1 MKRWPFLFGSLV
13 LMLSAHAQNF
23 ELVDK
28 QDSYQ
33 ATFSQLVK
41 VALKIK
47 NNTDK
52 PQFFVIRKVRSDLGE
67 SQKGYFCLDNNC
79 LEPTI
84 VEFSK
89 RVEPEETI
97 NLFYTIESGLNP
109 VQSTLKFD
117 IFPKGS
123 PTEGIEHNVSI
134 VVDERVQ
141 RTLYQSREIT
151 IHDVY
156 PNPVQDLA
164 IIDYKISND
173 LVKAKIVLHNVLGKP
188 LGDYELSPE
197 DTRIK
202 IQTDDLPSGVYFYTL
217 YLNNNGVF
225 TRKIMVRK

>member
-1 MKRWPFLFGSLV
+1 MKRWLLFFGGLV
-13 LMLSAHAQNF
+13 LVMSAHAQKF

-28 QDSYQ
+28 QDNYQ

-41 VALKIK
+41 IPLKIK

-52 PQFFVIRKVRSDLGE
+52 PQFYVIRKVRSDLAE

-84 VEFSK
+84 IEFSK

-97 NLFYTIESGLNP
+97 NLYYSIESGLLP
-109 VQSTLKFD
+109 VQNNLKFE

-123 PTEGIEHNVSI
+123 PTEGIEHNVNLI
-134 VVDERVQ
+134 VEERVQ
-141 RTLYQSREIT
+141 RSLYQSREIT

-156 PNPVQDLA
+156 PNPAQDQA

-188 LGDYELSPE
+188 LGDYELSAE

-202 IQTDDLPSGVYFYTL
+202 IQTDELPSGVYFYTL

>member
-1 MKRWPFLFGSLV
+1 MKGWLLFVGSLFLV
-13 LMLSAHAQNF
+13 LPAFSQNF

-41 VALKIK
+41 IPLKIK
-47 NNTDK
+47 NNTEK
-52 PQFFVIRKVRSDLGE
+52 AQFYVIRKVRSDLGE

-79 LEPTI
+79 LESTI
-84 VEFSK
+84 IEFSK
-89 RVEPEETI
+89 KVEPGETI
-97 NLFYTIESGLNP
+97 NLFYTVESGLMP
-109 VQSTLKFD
+109 VQNSLKFE

-123 PTEGIEHNVSI
+123 PTEWIEHSVGLL
-134 VVDERVQ
+134 VEERVQ
-141 RTLYQSREIT
+141 RSLYQSREIT

-156 PNPVQDLA
+156 PNPVQDQA
-164 IIDYKISND
+164 IIDYKISTD
-173 LVKAKIVLHNVLGKP
+173 MVKAKIVLHNVLGKP
-188 LGDYELSPE
+188 LGDYELLPE

-202 IQTDDLPSGVYFYTL
+202 IQTDELPSGVYFYTL

>member
-1 MKRWPFLFGSLV
+1 MKRWPLFLGILFLTITAYS
-13 LMLSAHAQNF
+13 QNF

-33 ATFSQLVK
+33 AAFSQLVK
-41 VALKIK
+41 IPLKIK
-47 NNTDK
+47 NTTDK
-52 PQFFVIRKVRSDLGE
+52 PQFYVIRKVRSDLGE

-89 RVEPEETI
+89 KVEPDETI
-97 NLFYTIESGLNP
+97 NLFYSVESGLMAAQNN
-109 VQSTLKFD
+109 LKFE

-123 PTEGIEHNVSI
+123 PSELIEHSVNLI
-134 VVDERVQ
+134 VEERIQ
-141 RTLYQSREIT
+141 RSLYQSREIT
-151 IHDVY
+151 IQDVY
-156 PNPVQDLA
+156 PNPVQDQA
-164 IIDYKISND
+164 IIDYKINND

-188 LGDYELSPE
+188 LGDYELLPG
-197 DTRIK
+197 DTKLK
-202 IQTDDLPSGVYFYTL
+202 IQTDEFPSGVYFYTL

>member
-1 MKRWPFLFGSLV
+1 MKRWPLLVGSLILV
-13 LMLSAHAQNF
+13 LSARAQSF

-41 VALKIK
+41 IPLKIK

-52 PQFFVIRKVRSDLGE
+52 PQFYVIRKVRSDLNE

-97 NLFYTIESGLNP
+97 NLFYTIESGLTP
-109 VQSTLKFD
+109 VQNSLKFE

-123 PTEGIEHNVSI
+123 PSEGIEHSVSLA
-134 VVDERVQ
+134 VEEKNQ
-141 RTLYQSREIT
+141 RSLYQSKEIT

-164 IIDYKISND
+164 IIDYKISSD

-188 LGDYELSPE
+188 LGDYELSPA

-202 IQTDDLPSGVYFYTL
+202 IQMDEFPSGVYFYTL
-217 YLNNNGVF
+217 YLNSGGVF

>member
-1 MKRWPFLFGSLV
+1 MKRWPLFLGSLIFV
-13 LMLSAHAQNF
+13 LTAHAQNF

-41 VALKIK
+41 IPLKIK

-52 PQFFVIRKVRSDLGE
+52 AQFYVIRKVRSDLGE

-79 LEPTI
+79 LESAI

-89 RVEPEETI
+89 RAEPGEII
-97 NLFYTIESGLNP
+97 NLYYTIESGLMQ
-109 VQSTLKFD
+109 VQNSLKFE
-117 IFPKGS
+117 IFPKGI
-123 PTEGIEHNVSI
+123 PTEGIEHNVNI
-134 VVDERVQ
+134 AVEERIQ
-141 RTLYQSREIT
+141 RSLYQSREIT
-151 IHDVY
+151 IHDIY

-164 IIDYKISND
+164 IIDYKMSND
-173 LVKAKIVLHNVLGKP
+173 QVKAKIVLHNVLGKP
-188 LGDYELSPE
+188 LGDYELSAE

-202 IQTDDLPSGVYFYTL
+202 IQTDELPSGVYFYTL
-217 YLNNNGVF
+217 YINNNGVF

>member
-1 MKRWPFLFGSLV
+1 MKSWPLLLGCLV
-13 LMLSAHAQNF
+13 LVVTAHAQNF

-28 QDSYQ
+28 QESYQ
-33 ATFSQLVK
+33 TTLSQLVR
-41 VALKIK
+41 VPLKIK

-52 PQFFVIRKVRSDLGE
+52 PQFYVIRKMRSDLGE
-67 SQKGYFCLDNNC
+67 SQKGYFCIDNNC
-79 LEPTI
+79 LESTI

-97 NLFYTIESGLNP
+97 NLYYTIESGIMP
-109 VQSTLKFD
+109 VQNSLKFE

-123 PTEGIEHNVSI
+123 PSEGIEHSI
-134 VVDERVQ
+134 NLAVEEKTLRS
-141 RTLYQSREIT
+141 LYQSREIT

-156 PNPVQDLA
+156 PNPVQDQA

-173 LVKAKIVLHNVLGKP
+173 QVKAKIVLHNVLGKP
-188 LGDYELSPE
+188 LGDYELSAE

-202 IQTDDLPSGVYFYTL
+202 IQTDELPSGVYFYTL

>member
-1 MKRWPFLFGSLV
+1 MKRWPLFFGSLV
-13 LMLSAHAQNF
+13 FGLTVRAQNF
-23 ELVDK
+23 ELIDK

-33 ATFSQLVK
+33 AGFSQLVK
-41 VALKIK
+41 IPLKIK

-52 PQFFVIRKVRSDLGE
+52 PQFYVIRKVRSDLGE

-79 LEPTI
+79 LEATI
-84 VEFSK
+84 IEFSK

-97 NLFYTIESGLNP
+97 NLYYTIESGLMPAQN
-109 VQSTLKFD
+109 SLKFE

-123 PTEGIEHNVSI
+123 AAEGIEHNVSLL
-134 VVDERVQ
+134 VEERIQ
-141 RTLYQSREIT
+141 RSLYQSREIT

-156 PNPVQDLA
+156 PNPVQDQA

-173 LVKAKIVLHNVLGKP
+173 LIKAKIVLHNVLGKP
-188 LGDYELSPE
+188 LGEYELSPG
-197 DTRIK
+197 DIRIK
-202 IQTDDLPSGVYFYTL
+202 IQTDELPSGVYFYTL

>member
-1 MKRWPFLFGSLV
+1 MKRWPLFFGSLV
-13 LMLSAHAQNF
+13 LALAAQAQNF
-23 ELVDK
+23 ELVDR

-41 VALKIK
+41 IPLKIK
-47 NNTDK
+47 NTTDK
-52 PQFFVIRKVRSDLGE
+52 PQFYVIRKTRSDLGE

-79 LEPTI
+79 LEPGI

-89 RVEPEETI
+89 RVEPDETI
-97 NLFYTIESGLNP
+97 NLYYSIESGLQPIQN
-109 VQSTLKFD
+109 SLKFE

-123 PTEGIEHNVSI
+123 PTEGIEHNVSLT
-134 VVDERVQ
+134 VEERTP
-141 RTLYQSREIT
+141 RSLYQSREIT

-156 PNPVQDLA
+156 PNPVQDQA

-188 LGDYELSPE
+188 LGDYELSPD

-202 IQTDDLPSGVYFYTL
+202 IQTDELPSGVYFYTL

>member
-1 MKRWPFLFGSLV
+1 MKRWLLFLGSVILV
-13 LMLSAHAQNF
+13 LPALSQNF

-41 VALKIK
+41 IPLKIK
-47 NNTDK
+47 NNTDRA
-52 PQFFVIRKVRSDLGE
+52 QFYVIRKVRSDLGE

-79 LEPTI
+79 LESTI
-84 VEFSK
+84 IEFSK
-89 RVEPEETI
+89 KVEPGETV
-97 NLFYTIESGLNP
+97 NLYYTIESGLMPAQN
-109 VQSTLKFD
+109 SLKFE
-117 IFPKGS
+117 IFPKSS
-123 PTEGIEHNVSI
+123 PTEWIEHNVGLL
-134 VVDERVQ
+134 VEERVQ
-141 RTLYQSREIT
+141 RSLYQSREIT

-164 IIDYKISND
+164 IIDYKISGD
-173 LVKAKIVLHNVLGKP
+173 MVKAKIVLHNVLGKP
-188 LGDYELSPE
+188 LGDYELLAE

-202 IQTDDLPSGVYFYTL
+202 IQTDELPSGVYFYTL

>member
-1 MKRWPFLFGSLV
+1 MKRWLLFLGSFILALPV
-13 LMLSAHAQNF
+13 LSQNF
-23 ELVDK
+23 ELVEK

-41 VALKIK
+41 IPLKIK
-47 NNTDK
+47 NNTDRS
-52 PQFFVIRKVRSDLGE
+52 QFYVIRKVRSDLGE

-79 LEPTI
+79 LESTI

-89 RVEPEETI
+89 RVEPGETI
-97 NLFYTIESGLNP
+97 NLFYTVESGLSPIQN
-109 VQSTLKFD
+109 SLKFE

-123 PTEGIEHNVSI
+123 PAEVIEHNIGI
-134 VVDERVQ
+134 VVEERVQ
-141 RTLYQSREIT
+141 RSLYQSREII

-156 PNPVQDLA
+156 PNPVQDQA
-164 IIDYKISND
+164 IIDYKMSND
-173 LVKAKIVLHNVLGKP
+173 GVKAKIVLHNVLGKP
-188 LGDYELSPE
+188 LGDYELTAE

-202 IQTDDLPSGVYFYTL
+202 IQTDELPTGVYFYTL

>member
-1 MKRWPFLFGSLV
+1 MKRWTLFLGSLV
-13 LMLSAHAQNF
+13 LALTAGAQNF

-41 VALKIK
+41 IPLKIK

-52 PQFFVIRKVRSDLGE
+52 PQFYVIRKVRSELGD
-67 SQKGYFCLDNNC
+67 SQKGYFCLDNYC

-84 VEFSK
+84 LEFSK
-89 RVEPEETI
+89 KVEPEETI
-97 NLFYTIESGLNP
+97 NLYYAVESGLLP
-109 VQSTLKFD
+109 VQATLKFE
-117 IFPKGS
+117 IFPKGT
-123 PTEGIEHNVSI
+123 PMEGVEHNVSLT
-134 VVDERVQ
+134 VEERIQ
-141 RTLYQSREIT
+141 RSLYQSREIT

-156 PNPVQDLA
+156 PNPVQDQA
-164 IIDYKISND
+164 IIDYKVSND

>member
-1 MKRWPFLFGSLV
+1 MKRWPLFLGSLIIV
-13 LMLSAHAQNF
+13 LTAQAQTF
-23 ELVDK
+23 ELVDR
-28 QDSYQ
+28 QESYQ

-41 VALKIK
+41 VSLKIK

-52 PQFFVIRKVRSDLGE
+52 SQFYVIRKVRSDLSE

-97 NLFYTIESGLNP
+97 NLYYTIESGLMP
-109 VQSTLKFD
+109 VQNNLKFE

-123 PTEGIEHNVSI
+123 PTEGIEHTVSLG
-134 VVDERVQ
+134 VEERML
-141 RTLYQSREIT
+141 RSLYQSKEIT

-164 IIDYKISND
+164 VIDYKISND

-188 LGDYELSPE
+188 LGDYELSAE

-202 IQTDDLPSGVYFYTL
+202 IQTEELPSGVYFYTL

>member
-1 MKRWPFLFGSLV
+1 MIRWPLFLGSLALV
-13 LMLSAHAQNF
+13 LSAHAQSF

-41 VALKIK
+41 IPLKIK

-52 PQFFVIRKVRSDLGE
+52 PQFYVIRKVRSDLGE
-67 SQKGYFCLDNNC
+67 SQKGYFCWDNNC
-79 LEPTI
+79 LESTI

-97 NLFYTIESGLNP
+97 NLYYSIESGLMPAQNN
-109 VQSTLKFD
+109 LKFE

-123 PTEGIEHNVSI
+123 PAEAIEHNVSLA
-134 VVDERVQ
+134 VEERVQ
-141 RTLYQSREIT
+141 RSLYQSREIT

-156 PNPVQDLA
+156 PNPVQDQA

-202 IQTDDLPSGVYFYTL
+202 IQTDELPSGVYFYTL

>member
-1 MKRWPFLFGSLV
+1 MKRWLLFFGGLV
-13 LMLSAHAQNF
+13 LVMSAHAQKF

-28 QDSYQ
+28 QDNYQ

-41 VALKIK
+41 IPLRIK

-52 PQFFVIRKVRSDLGE
+52 PQFYVIRKVRSDLAE

-89 RVEPEETI
+89 RVEPEEI
-97 NLFYTIESGLNP
+97 IKLYYSIESGLLP
-109 VQSTLKFD
+109 VQNSLKFE
-117 IFPKGS
+117 IFPKGC
-123 PTEGIEHNVSI
+123 PTEWIEHNVKLI
-134 VVDERVQ
+134 VEERTQ
-141 RTLYQSREIT
+141 RSLYQSREIT

-156 PNPVQDLA
+156 PNPVQDQA

-202 IQTDDLPSGVYFYTL
+202 IQTDELPSGVYFYTL

>member
-1 MKRWPFLFGSLV
+1 MKGWLLLFGSLILALV
-13 LMLSAHAQNF
+13 AHSQNF
-23 ELVDK
+23 ELIDK

-33 ATFSQLVK
+33 ATVSQLVK
-41 VALKIK
+41 IPLKIK

-52 PQFFVIRKVRSDLGE
+52 AQFYIIRKVRSDLSE

-89 RVEPEETI
+89 KVEPEETI
-97 NLFYTIESGLNP
+97 NLYYSIESGLLPTQN
-109 VQSTLKFD
+109 SLKFE

-123 PTEGIEHNVSI
+123 PNEGIEHNVNLMVEEKI
-134 VVDERVQ
+134 Q
-141 RTLYQSREIT
+141 RSLYQSREIT

-156 PNPVQDLA
+156 PNPVQDQA
-164 IIDYKISND
+164 IIDYKISDD

-188 LGDYELSPE
+188 LGDYELSPQ

-202 IQTDDLPSGVYFYTL
+202 IQADELPSGDYFYTL

>member
-1 MKRWPFLFGSLV
+1 MKCWPLFFGCLV
-13 LMLSAHAQNF
+13 LVMSAQAQNF

-41 VALKIK
+41 IPLKIK

-52 PQFFVIRKVRSDLGE
+52 PQFYVIRKLRSDLGE
-67 SQKGYFCLDNNC
+67 SQKAYFCLDNNC

-89 RVEPEETI
+89 KVEPEETI
-97 NLFYTIESGLNP
+97 NLYYTVESGLLP
-109 VQSTLKFD
+109 VQNAFKFE
-117 IFPKGS
+117 IFPKGA
-123 PTEGIEHNVSI
+123 PGEAIEHNVSL
-134 VVDERVQ
+134 VVEEKIQ
-141 RTLYQSREIT
+141 RSLYQSREIT

-156 PNPVQDLA
+156 PNPVQDQA
-164 IIDYKISND
+164 IIDYKINND
-173 LVKAKIVLHNVLGKP
+173 QVKAKIVLHNVLGKL

-197 DTRIK
+197 DVRIK
-202 IQTDDLPSGVYFYTL
+202 IQTDELPSGVYFYTL
-217 YLNNNGVF
+217 YLNNSGVF

>member
-1 MKRWPFLFGSLV
+1 MKRLLLFLGSLMLV
-13 LMLSAHAQNF
+13 LPVIAQNF

-28 QDSYQ
+28 QESYQ

-41 VALKIK
+41 IPLKIK

-52 PQFFVIRKVRSDLGE
+52 SQFYVIRKVRSDLGE
-67 SQKGYFCLDNNC
+67 SQKGYFCLENNC
-79 LEPTI
+79 LESTI

-89 RVEPEETI
+89 RVEPGETI
-97 NLFYTIESGLNP
+97 NLFYSIESGLMP
-109 VQSTLKFD
+109 VQNNLKFE
-117 IFPKGS
+117 IFPKGIPAES
-123 PTEGIEHNVSI
+123 IEHNVAI
-134 VVDERVQ
+134 VVEERVQ
-141 RTLYQSREIT
+141 KSLYQSREIT

-173 LVKAKIVLHNVLGKP
+173 QVKAKIVLHNVLGKQ
-188 LGDYELSPE
+188 LGDYELLAE

-202 IQTDDLPSGVYFYTL
+202 IQTDELPSGVYFYTL

>member
-1 MKRWPFLFGSLV
+1 MKRWPLFFAGMVIV
-13 LMLSAHAQNF
+13 LAAQAQNF

-41 VALKIK
+41 IPLKIK
-47 NNTDK
+47 NTTDK
-52 PQFFVIRKVRSDLGE
+52 PQFYVIRKVRSDLGE

-79 LEPTI
+79 LESTI

-89 RVEPEETI
+89 RVEPDETI
-97 NLFYTIESGLNP
+97 NLYYSIESGLLP
-109 VQSTLKFD
+109 VQNSLKFE

-123 PTEGIEHNVSI
+123 PTEGMEHNVSLT
-134 VVDERVQ
+134 VEERIQ
-141 RTLYQSREIT
+141 RSLYQSREII

-156 PNPVQDLA
+156 PNPVQDQA

-202 IQTDDLPSGVYFYTL
+202 IQTDELPSGVYFYTL

>member
-1 MKRWPFLFGSLV
+1 MRCWPLFLGCLV
-13 LMLSAHAQNF
+13 LAISANAQNF
-23 ELVDK
+23 ELVDR
-28 QDSYQ
+28 QDTYQ
-33 ATFSQLVK
+33 ANFSQLVK
-41 VALKIK
+41 IPLKIK

-52 PQFFVIRKVRSDLGE
+52 PQFYVIRKVRSDLGE

-84 VEFSK
+84 IEFSK
-89 RVEPEETI
+89 KVEPEETI
-97 NLFYTIESGLNP
+97 NLYYSVESGLVPIQNN
-109 VQSTLKFD
+109 LKFE

-123 PTEGIEHNVSI
+123 PAEIIEHSVSLM
-134 VVDERVQ
+134 VEERVQ
-141 RTLYQSREIT
+141 RSLYQSREIT

-156 PNPVQDLA
+156 PNPVQDQA

-173 LVKAKIVLHNVLGKP
+173 LVKAKIVLHNVLGKQ
-188 LGDYELSPE
+188 LGDYELLPD

>member
-1 MKRWPFLFGSLV
+1 MKRLLLFLGSLFLV
-13 LMLSAHAQNF
+13 LPTLSQNF

-41 VALKIK
+41 IPLKIR

-52 PQFFVIRKVRSDLGE
+52 SQLYVIRKVRSDLGE

-79 LEPTI
+79 LESTI

-89 RVEPEETI
+89 RVEPGEII

-109 VQSTLKFD
+109 AQNSLKFE
-117 IFPKGS
+117 IFPKGNLA
-123 PTEGIEHNVSI
+123 EGIEHNVAI
-134 VVDERVQ
+134 VVEEKVAKS
-141 RTLYQSREIT
+141 LYQSREIT

-156 PNPVQDLA
+156 PNPVQDMA

-188 LGDYELSPE
+188 LGDYELSSE

-202 IQTDDLPSGVYFYTL
+202 IQTDDLPTGVYFYTL

>member
-1 MKRWPFLFGSLV
+1 V
-13 LMLSAHAQNF
+13 LTAHAQNF

-28 QDSYQ
+28 LDSYQ

-41 VALKIK
+41 VPLKIK

-52 PQFFVIRKVRSDLGE
+52 PQFFVIRKVRSDFGE
-67 SQKGYFCLDNNC
+67 SQKGYFCLENNC
-79 LEPTI
+79 LEPAI

-89 RVEPEETI
+89 RVDPEEII
-97 NLFYTIESGLNP
+97 NLYYTVESGLNQ
-109 VQSTLKFD
+109 VQNTLKFE

-123 PTEGIEHNVSI
+123 PGEGIEHNVII
-134 VVDERVQ
+134 VVDERIQ
-141 RTLYQSREIT
+141 RSLYQSREIT

-156 PNPVQDLA
+156 PNPVLDQA

-188 LGDYELSPE
+188 LGDYELSPG

-202 IQTDDLPSGVYFYTL
+202 ILTDDLPSGVYFYTL

>member
-1 MKRWPFLFGSLV
+1 MKCWLLILGSLIVV
-13 LMLSAHAQNF
+13 LSTHAQNF

-41 VALKIK
+41 VPLKIK

-52 PQFFVIRKVRSDLGE
+52 SQFYVIRKVRSDLGE

-79 LEPTI
+79 LESTI

-89 RVEPEETI
+89 RVEPGETI
-97 NLFYTIESGLNP
+97 NLFYTIESGLMPAQN
-109 VQSTLKFD
+109 SLKFE

-123 PTEGIEHNVSI
+123 PTEGIEHNVGI
-134 VVDERVQ
+134 VVEERVQ
-141 RTLYQSREIT
+141 RSLYQSKEIT

-188 LGDYELSPE
+188 LGDYELSAE

-202 IQTDDLPSGVYFYTL
+202 IQTDELPSGVYFYTL
-217 YLNNNGVF
+217 YLNNSGVF